1 MNYANRLV
9 ENGVTIFL
17 FHGVED
23 GVCTEVRNYTRK
35 HIPKTDFCTYLEEL
49 KVCGTPV
56 SMDDVVADRRGERPL
71 PPYAF
76 TITFDDGFENNL
88 SVAAPVL
95 AELGIPAMFYVTTD
109 FIDSNRMS
117 WIDRIEYVVEQ
128 VTSGRVVM
136 PWGEQYFS
144 NPAERVGLL
153 KDIRHY
159 AKKHPT
165 SDLDAMASLVQEQL
179 GFPETWSA
187 DHPLDRKLTWAQVSE
202 LAAGSSFSVGGHS
215 HNHNIL
221 SFLDDTA
228 LENEIDVSLEM
239 LREKGGIDIT
249 HYSYPEGLANCYDER
264 VIAVLKSRGIVCA
277 PNAIDGEN
285 LSDVDLFNLFRV
297 TVV

>member
-95 AELGIPAMFYVTTD
+95 AETPPNMLVIANR
-109 FIDSNRMS
+109 IDD
-117 WIDRIEYVVEQ
+117 IKTFD
-128 VTSGRVVM
+128 
-136 PWGEQYFS
+136 
-144 NPAERVGLL
+144 PAESFEFAGADVSRNVYEKLVNFDPL
-153 KDIRHY
+153 
-159 AKKHPT
+159 
-165 SDLDAMASLVQEQL
+165 DLDAGSMTVYKNDERLGVMQES
-179 GFPETWSA
+179 G
-187 DHPLDRKLTWAQVSE
+187 LTGEYVWAAQFESGTVRI
-202 LAAGSSFSVGGHS
+202 AGHS
-215 HNHNIL
+215 QGA
-221 SFLDDTA
+221 DDFDPAFTEA
-228 LENEIDVSLEM
+228 CLKWKVKSLRERDAIPAAEAIELRDWLFSLEAARV
-239 LREKGGIDIT
+239 LRPGG
-249 HYSYPEGLANCYDER
+249 R
-264 VIAVLKSRGIVCA
+264 AVLVWRNGAALIHRLAHACLCVIDRLRGLPEFPQFVHSIEDLRSYLTVDPSRA
-277 PNAIDGEN
+277 QAW
-285 LSDVDLFNLFRV
+285 
-297 TVV
+297 